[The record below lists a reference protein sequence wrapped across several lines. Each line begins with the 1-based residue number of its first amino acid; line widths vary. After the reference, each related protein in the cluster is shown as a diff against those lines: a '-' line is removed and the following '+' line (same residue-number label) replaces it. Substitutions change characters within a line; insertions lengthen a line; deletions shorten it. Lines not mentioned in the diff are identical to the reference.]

1 MLIKLMAIMS
11 PEFNYRF
18 VHIYIDYSFG
28 IFPLFIVFKIVSII
42 SIIIAITIQA
52 TAINSLKVM
61 QKKGWDLL
69 FLAFVVSIVGSIVVE
84 ILIFNFVTLISSILV
99 IAIVAAIGAYILF
112 EVRSYFK
119 KSTS

>member
-1 MLIKLMAIMS
+1 M
-11 PEFNYRF
+11 
-18 VHIYIDYSFG
+18 
-28 IFPLFIVFKIVSII
+28 FIVFKIVSII

-52 TAINSLKVM
+52 MAINSLKVM